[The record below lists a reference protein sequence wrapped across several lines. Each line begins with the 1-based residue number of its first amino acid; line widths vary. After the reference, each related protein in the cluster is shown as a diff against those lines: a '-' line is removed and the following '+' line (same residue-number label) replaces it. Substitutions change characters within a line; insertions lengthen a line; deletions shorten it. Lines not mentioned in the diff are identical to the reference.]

1 MLKYG
6 IFPQNK
12 ICIGHMLVFR
22 LVLNLFINEKT
33 SSRGKPNGQFNGGY
47 NVTYTRQIIITEIYC
62 YRRIS
67 FFISAHSVVKTF
79 ELFASMQTAYLKLS
93 ACV

>member
-6 IFPQNK
+6 IFLKTKFVLRIYWYSCP
-12 ICIGHMLVFR
+12 
-22 LVLNLFINEKT
+22 VLNLFINEKT